1 MRAKTAGW
9 LAATTHQEVMALQI
23 PKMPTADHAVIDKSA
38 ATTAITPMIRQSMPD
53 SEALDPVS
61 GKSNLKEIL
70 PLRPVWIAYWIARV
84 KSTAPLKSQPITPT
98 ENAGCSSRP
107 AS

>member
-1 MRAKTAGW
+1 
-9 LAATTHQEVMALQI
+9 
-23 PKMPTADHAVIDKSA
+23 MPMADHVVTDKSA

-61 GKSNLKEIL
+61 GKNHSKEVL
-70 PLRPVWIAYWIARV
+70 RARPVWIAYLIARV
-84 KSTAPLKSQPITPT
+84 KSTAPPISQPITPI
-98 ENAGCSSRP
+98 ENLGCSSRP